1 MRTRR
6 RQLPAP
12 PWDIIDS
19 SGDDEDVVEEETK
32 DVAPPLRPSASSKTS
47 STSRQQTLSMYLTSS
62 QQPQSA
68 ASTPASSPQPASQHG
83 PRALRSAPPL
93 PGAALSGPQEDKD
106 GWAIAP
112 RAAEQLV
119 IHPKKVAEVRA
130 WLAARR
136 DAAQAPHGPTRPG
149 SAALVLTGTFEGPP
163 GCGKSTLLRV
173 LAQELGFN
181 LVELQPAAASGSWE
195 ERATAAPGESYQSRL
210 SAFEES
216 LLRIRMPV
224 LSLSSVGGPGP
235 PRGQP
240 SERPGSRLTVVADL
254 PLTPDP
260 GQARRLVQ
268 ALVSCARHASQPLVI
283 CGTEVSG
290 RSQKGPGAASE
301 TTGLPRALS
310 VELAT
315 AGVPSLSLNPITA
328 ANCLKVL
335 RQVLQRQGSSLAE
348 EQLRSVAES
357 CGGDLSN
364 ALATL
369 RFCMLG
375 ASCCP
380 PATAPAPAQLKR
392 KRGSRG
398 AAIRAAAVAA
408 PPPGPQPS
416 ALGAARDASLGTFHA
431 LGKVLYNRRDAA
443 GEEGERGPLAFDPEG
458 ILATC
463 DLDAGRVSLFL
474 HENLLEFAAADAME
488 DVAASLLYLSDSDV
502 LGTLRLRGP
511 AGRGAVDEDALPDG
525 GLAPAAASSVAVRG
539 LCHAMKRPAPR
550 RWLPL
555 RSPAFFVAQRGVAAN
570 APALAWVAGAGA
582 AAGGAG
588 ALRPRAAAACDVLPA
603 LRGLPGTQAALPRS
617 WTRLWQGQL
626 YAQEQAAPATSVE
639 AESEGDEDAIEDAG

>member
-1 MRTRR
+1 
-6 RQLPAP
+6 
-12 PWDIIDS
+12 
-19 SGDDEDVVEEETK
+19 
-32 DVAPPLRPSASSKTS
+32 
-47 STSRQQTLSMYLTSS
+47 MYLTSS
-62 QQPQSA
+62 QQPQS
-68 ASTPASSPQPASQHG
+68 
-83 PRALRSAPPL
+83 
-93 PGAALSGPQEDKD
+93 
-106 GWAIAP
+106 
-112 RAAEQLV
+112 
-119 IHPKKVAEVRA
+119 
-130 WLAARR
+130 
-136 DAAQAPHGPTRPG
+136 
-149 SAALVLTGTFEGPP
+149 GPP

-301 TTGLPRALS
+301 KTGLPRALS

-348 EQLRSVAES
+348 EQGPLNIAPTNSQLRSVAES

-380 PATAPAPAQLKR
+380 PARRRPPPSS
-392 KRGSRG
+392 RGSGGRG
-398 AAIRAAAVAA
+398 APPSAPRRWRPRHPVRSRVRWARRATPRWAPFTRWARSCTTGGTLQGRRGSGGPWHSTRRASWRPATSTQASRAAGWDAFQDEGLSRSFLSSGCCWRSYSSCRGTEGSCPRTSVSEPSCQAWRRQRPGCSQTIA
-408 PPPGPQPS
+408 YLPPPPNNASPPLTPS
-416 ALGAARDASLGTFHA
+416 
-431 LGKVLYNRRDAA
+431 
-443 GEEGERGPLAFDPEG
+443 
-458 ILATC
+458 
-463 DLDAGRVSLFL
+463 GRVSLFL

-511 AGRGAVDEDALPDG
+511 AGRGAMDEDALPDG
-525 GLAPAAASSVAVRG
+525 GLAPSAASSVA
-539 LCHAMKRPAPR
+539 
-550 RWLPL
+550 
-555 RSPAFFVAQRGVAAN
+555 
-570 APALAWVAGAGA
+570 
-582 AAGGAG
+582 
-588 ALRPRAAAACDVLPA
+588 
-603 LRGLPGTQAALPRS
+603 
-617 WTRLWQGQL
+617 GQL

>member
-1 MRTRR
+1 
-6 RQLPAP
+6 
-12 PWDIIDS
+12 
-19 SGDDEDVVEEETK
+19 
-32 DVAPPLRPSASSKTS
+32 
-47 STSRQQTLSMYLTSS
+47 MYLTSS
-62 QQPQSA
+62 QQPQSAA
-68 ASTPASSPQPASQHG
+68 ASTPASSPQPASQRG
-83 PRALRSAPPL
+83 PRASRSAPPL

-112 RAAEQLV
+112 RASEQLV

-149 SAALVLTGTFEGPP
+149 SAALVLTGTFKGGREEGPP

-301 TTGLPRALS
+301 KTGLPRALS

-348 EQLRSVAES
+348 ERGGGGPLNIAPTNSQLRSVAES

-463 DLDAGRVSLFL
+463 DLDAGEPSCWLGCIPGRGAVEVFLELWMLLAVVQLLPRHRGQLPAYLGRVSLFL

-511 AGRGAVDEDALPDG
+511 AGRGAMDEDALPDG
-525 GLAPAAASSVAVRG
+525 GLAPSAASSVA
-539 LCHAMKRPAPR
+539 
-550 RWLPL
+550 
-555 RSPAFFVAQRGVAAN
+555 
-570 APALAWVAGAGA
+570 
-582 AAGGAG
+582 
-588 ALRPRAAAACDVLPA
+588 
-603 LRGLPGTQAALPRS
+603 
-617 WTRLWQGQL
+617 
-626 YAQEQAAPATSVE
+626 
-639 AESEGDEDAIEDAG
+639 